1 MIHPSAI
8 VDSRAE
14 LGPGTKI
21 GPYVV
26 IEGPVV
32 LGPNN
37 EVQAHSI
44 LTGEVRI
51 GAGNLIGYGT
61 VIGGLPQDLGFDS
74 NSSTRI
80 EIGDANVIREHCTI
94 HRGKKP
100 GCATT
105 IGSHK
110 MLLFGSL
117 LGHNSQ
123 IVNPVNLDN
132 NVLHD

>member
-8 VDSRAE
+8 VDPRAE

-32 LGPNN
+32 LGPDN
-37 EVQAHSI
+37 EIQAHTI

-61 VIGGLPQDLGFDS
+61 VIGGLPQDLGFDR
-74 NSSTRI
+74 NSSTRV
-80 EIGDANVIREHCTI
+80 EIGDGNVIREHCTI
-94 HRGKKP
+94 HRGTKP
-100 GCATT
+100 GSATSV
-105 IGSHK
+105 GSHNI
-110 MLLFGSL
+110 LIDGAQP
-117 LGHNSQ
+117 GHNSQ
-123 IVNPVNLDN
+123 SRDHLV
-132 NVLHD
+132 

>member
-51 GAGNLIGYGT
+51 GSGNLIGYGS
-61 VIGGLPQDLGFDS
+61 VIGGLPQDLAFDR
-74 NSSTRI
+74 NSSTRV
-80 EIGDANVIREHCTI
+80 ELGDANVIREHCTI
-94 HRGKKP
+94 YRGTEP
-100 GCATT
+100 GRATLVGFT
-105 IGSHK
+105 NALMVWPHLGLNSHIA
-110 MLLFGSL
+110 
-117 LGHNSQ
+117 N
-123 IVNPVNLDN
+123 
-132 NVLHD
+132 